1 MNNLLV
7 NILMGFSISKYWLS
21 KYHSNLLVIP
31 RVLRFLLRQYKSFD
45 PSKLSFHLRIA
56 LRSVQHR
63 LVFSAGQ
70 NILVRF
76 SSYLLSSWYKPT
88 LNKKTRRI
96 KKIKRNQKK
105 ILKKKNNKRR
115 RKKLK
120 IVTNNLNT
128 NKAKKDSIALK
139 LVKLQLS
146 LKPNFNFKINFSLE
160 KYIQGFFD
168 KISETISNY
177 KIIKDDE
184 KRKLKIEKIE
194 NERKEKILIEKQKKE
209 EEELRVKLKEQ
220 ALKDEAR
227 LEKQR
232 TKDIKLFLR
241 KEQALLRIE
250 QAEKQKQ
257 FLKQLRLD
265 KQIEKFRIREVK
277 ELERLEK
284 ISLREKREDYTG
296 LQERIDKLKQKYRII
311 RDQKIRERV
320 EALGVK
326 LQGDE
331 DRETLLVKEKE
342 YTLARQKIEFALESF
357 YRSASSLV
365 FQLNKRHITRNM
377 SIFRC
382 IDRRFETG
390 EIFIKWDE
398 SQDEEW
404 LLLIYIK
411 NNSPDEGI
419 VIEDKT
425 NPEKNLSHEFRNI
438 DIFKASDT
446 MVDSLTQLIAR
457 ARAKNNN

>member
-1 MNNLLV
+1 MKKK
-7 NILMGFSISKYWLS
+7 SKKS
-21 KYHSNLLVIP
+21 KKSKKAKKAKKVKKFRKKIIKSKHTKKLKKVFKKKKVPKKKP
-31 RVLRFLLRQYKSFD
+31 RS
-45 PSKLSFHLRIA
+45 
-56 LRSVQHR
+56 
-63 LVFSAGQ
+63 
-70 NILVRF
+70 
-76 SSYLLSSWYKPT
+76 
-88 LNKKTRRI
+88 TRRI
-96 KKIKRNQKK
+96 KLKSKRKK
-105 ILKKKNNKRR
+105 IAYPKLNKTQNES
-115 RKKLK
+115 L
-120 IVTNNLNT
+120 
-128 NKAKKDSIALK
+128 ALK
-139 LVKLQLS
+139 LVKLQLM
-146 LKPNFNFKINFSLE
+146 LKPQFNFKINFSLE
-160 KYIQGFFD
+160 RHIQGFFD

-177 KIIKDDE
+177 KILKNDE
-184 KRKLKIEKIE
+184 KRRIRLEKIE
-194 NERKEKILIEKQKKE
+194 NERKAKIAIEKEKKE
-209 EEELRVKLKEQ
+209 QEILKVKLKEQ

-241 KEQALLRIE
+241 KEQAILRIE

-257 FLKQLRLD
+257 FLKQLKLD

-277 ELERLEK
+277 ELEKLEK
-284 ISLREKREDYTG
+284 ISLREKRDDYAG
-296 LQERIDKLKQKYRII
+296 LQERIDKLKEKYRII

-331 DRETLLVKEKE
+331 DRETLLFKERE

-365 FQLNKRHITRNM
+365 FQLNKRHVTRNM

-398 SQDEEW
+398 SEDEDW

-425 NPEKNLSHEFRNI
+425 NPEKNISHEFKSV

-457 ARAKNNN
+457 KRAKNNN

>member
-1 MNNLLV
+1 M
-7 NILMGFSISKYWLS
+7 K
-21 KYHSNLLVIP
+21 KK
-31 RVLRFLLRQYKSFD
+31 Q
-45 PSKLSFHLRIA
+45 
-56 LRSVQHR
+56 
-63 LVFSAGQ
+63 
-70 NILVRF
+70 
-76 SSYLLSSWYKPT
+76 
-88 LNKKTRRI
+88 KKTKKKKVIKKKSSIKKKVKRF
-96 KKIKRNQKK
+96 KKIKKRQKK
-105 ILKKKNNKRR
+105 SHKIKSKKKIK
-115 RKKLK
+115 KKLK
-120 IVTNNLNT
+120 VIEKNINIK
-128 NKAKKDSIALK
+128 KAKRDSLALR
-139 LVKLQLS
+139 LVKFQLS
-146 LKPNFNFKINFSLE
+146 LRPEFNFKINFSLE

-177 KIIKDDE
+177 KILKYDE
-184 KRKLKIEKIE
+184 KRRLKLEEIES
-194 NERKEKILIEKQKKE
+194 ERKEKIALEVEKKE
-209 EEELRVKLKEQ
+209 EEVLRLKLREQ
-220 ALKDEAR
+220 ALREEAR

-241 KEQALLRIE
+241 KEQAILRIE

-277 ELERLEK
+277 ELEKLEK
-284 ISLREKREDYTG
+284 ISLREKREDYAG
-296 LQERIDKLKQKYRII
+296 LQERIDQLKEKYRII
-311 RDQKIRERV
+311 RDQKIKERV

-331 DRETLLVKEKE
+331 DRETLLLKEKE

-365 FQLNKRHITRNM
+365 FQLNKRHITRDM

-390 EIFIKWDE
+390 EVFIKWDE
-398 SQDEEW
+398 SEDDEW

-419 VIEDKT
+419 IIEDKT
-425 NPEKNLSHEFRNI
+425 NPEKNISHEFRGV

-446 MVDSLTQLIAR
+446 MVDSLTQLIGR
-457 ARAKNNN
+457 KRDKNIN

>member
-1 MNNLLV
+1 M
-7 NILMGFSISKYWLS
+7 
-21 KYHSNLLVIP
+21 
-31 RVLRFLLRQYKSFD
+31 
-45 PSKLSFHLRIA
+45 
-56 LRSVQHR
+56 
-63 LVFSAGQ
+63 
-70 NILVRF
+70 
-76 SSYLLSSWYKPT
+76 
-88 LNKKTRRI
+88 
-96 KKIKRNQKK
+96 
-105 ILKKKNNKRR
+105 
-115 RKKLK
+115 
-120 IVTNNLNT
+120 
-128 NKAKKDSIALK
+128 
-139 LVKLQLS
+139 VKLQLS
-146 LKPNFNFKINFSLE
+146 IKPKFNFKVSFDLE

-177 KIIKDDE
+177 QILKKDE
-184 KRKLKIEKIE
+184 TRRLKIEKIE
-194 NERKEKILIEKQKKE
+194 NERKEKIELENQKKE
-209 EEELRVKLKEQ
+209 KETLRIKLKEQ
-220 ALKDEAR
+220 TLKEEAK

-257 FLKQLRLD
+257 FLQKLKLD
-265 KQIEKFRIREVK
+265 KKIEKFRIREVK
-277 ELERLEK
+277 ELEKLEK
-284 ISLREKREDYTG
+284 ISLREKREDYAG
-296 LQERIDKLKQKYRII
+296 LQERIDQLKEKYSVI

-326 LQGDE
+326 IEGDE
-331 DRETLLVKEKE
+331 DRETLLRKEKE

-365 FQLNKRHITRNM
+365 FQLNKKHITRHM

-390 EIFIKWDE
+390 EIFVKWDE
-398 SQDEEW
+398 TKDEEW

-425 NPEKNLSHEFRNI
+425 NPEKNISHEFKSI

-457 ARAKNNN
+457 KRAQNKD